1 VIKDELLGEIRTVKK
16 HCVSDLFDY
25 DEDGYGE
32 MCHLV
37 WTALDIADELR
48 EAILVAKANNK
59 KIVYWKDIPSYYKP
73 VIEKQLKRIGDAI
86 K

>member
-1 VIKDELLGEIRTVKK
+1 MIKDELLGEIRTVKK
-16 HCVSDLFDY
+16 HCSSEKFDY
-25 DEDGYGE
+25 EDGYGE

-48 EAILVAKANNK
+48 EAILVAKENNE
-59 KIVYWKDIPSYYKP
+59 KIVYGKDIPGYYKV
-73 VIEKQLKRIGDAI
+73 VIEKQLKRIGDEI